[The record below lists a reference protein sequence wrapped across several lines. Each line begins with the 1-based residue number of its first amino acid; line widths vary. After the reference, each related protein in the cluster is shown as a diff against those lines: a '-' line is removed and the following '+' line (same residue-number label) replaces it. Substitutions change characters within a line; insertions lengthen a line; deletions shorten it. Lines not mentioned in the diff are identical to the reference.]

1 MNYSILYPSGR
12 RFELR
17 GEFAVVNV
25 PSVGRTPVIAGS
37 DHMTTFLDPRALV
50 TESETGV
57 VVYSVE
63 TLPSD
68 ELTKDMRRAL
78 GSAKQGNR

>member
-1 MNYSILYPSGR
+1 MTVFNVVYPSGQS
-12 RFELR
+12 FELC

-68 ELTKDMRRAL
+68 ELTKDMRRAM
-78 GSAKQGNR
+78 RPDR